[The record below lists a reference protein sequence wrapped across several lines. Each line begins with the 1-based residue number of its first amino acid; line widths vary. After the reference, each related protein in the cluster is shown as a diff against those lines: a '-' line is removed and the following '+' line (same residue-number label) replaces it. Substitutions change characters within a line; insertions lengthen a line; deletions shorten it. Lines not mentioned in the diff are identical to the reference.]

1 MTYTPPDSPTKGST
15 TSSSLPGNHTLLHR
29 PEELVRHLAVT
40 HRVTL
45 KAFVCSF
52 RQRLHPAAAAAPP
65 AAQAPLAQLCLHL
78 PGWYHDK
85 THLWQV
91 MAVFRFSHFQRWGSS
106 EQLVGAGWFWS
117 SARGLQGRVL
127 VMAAKLDIMWH
138 GFSREYQT
146 GSISSLNMAMEKQ
159 MEYYKNFKKKIT
171 IIFYISISWCP
182 LRSWLLD

>member
-1 MTYTPPDSPTKGST
+1 MFQRFQPQIPQSPWWYTPPWPTHLPIALLKGLLLLPASLGT
-15 TSSSLPGNHTLLHR
+15 TLYYTGPRSSFAIWSWHT
-29 PEELVRHLAVT
+29 
-40 HRVTL
+40 RVTL

-52 RQRLHPAAAAAPP
+52 LQRVHPAAAAAPP

-117 SARGLQGRVL
+117 SARGLQGRAL

-138 GFSREYQT
+138 GFSRE
-146 GSISSLNMAMEKQ
+146 IPNWIDFLP
-159 MEYYKNFKKKIT
+159 EYGYGEADGI
-171 IIFYISISWCP
+171 
-182 LRSWLLD
+182 LQEL